1 MSERLPVRD
10 ALLSFAAREPLRA
23 ALFLTYSFDGR
34 WFDEA
39 IVPDLCERPIGTMLV
54 IRDRN
59 AVITEASTVRY
70 RRANAAR
77 SAVFH
82 PKLTLL
88 VGEDSAR
95 AVIGSANL
103 TRAGFERQREL
114 GRVFDLAP
122 TSLADRSLFVSLL
135 DYLESGLSTEVR
147 ADSARDLEEVRHAL
161 RDVLRRYRRA
171 PSRSA
176 HSLLHNYAQP
186 IWTQVLTRIPHRS
199 LRSAAIVSPF
209 FEPDRMHP
217 EDPALGP
224 GDASIFARL
233 LGDFTFEPPKD
244 EPPVQVFFRQ
254 SDGRTELPVQ
264 KLASLGKRLAF
275 FAQDEREQ
283 RLHAKLLLLE
293 GAEARGREPF
303 VVALHGSP
311 NFTTA
316 GLVNHPPH
324 GNSELA
330 VLTTLPARRN
340 GLRRAVRVLGLDRG
354 FTHVESLRTLK
365 TEPAGQPPDVR
376 SQGIADTTYRVGDGT
391 LKISFLDA
399 SPPGGRVHVLLQ
411 KDGSWVVI
419 GEGDADGVNEV
430 TLPVAGLAEIDGRT
444 KLLELRGATLRIDL
458 VAADGS
464 LVVSDTSPV
473 NVDIP
478 QDFCGLSLVGAAL
491 LTLDERIARSGAG
504 RPPTYREQ
512 QRWLE
517 ARKAQDGARGTS
529 AVAAHQAD
537 LDRFYRNVHQGLRGI
552 LARAKKTPGSEF
564 TARRSL
570 DEVTRWAV
578 EAATEGTALTR
589 ECRLFLIDRL
599 LRGAR
604 VILECSSPGV
614 RARAAAIAADLGA
627 MERLSRVITWLE
639 GLNEPAIALYASTS
653 RAHARQLL
661 AAFREGAGR

>member
-1 MSERLPVRD
+1 MAERLPVRD

-34 WFDEA
+34 WFDEV
-39 IVPDLCERPIGTMLV
+39 IVPDLCERPIGTILV

-59 AVITEASTVRY
+59 AISTEASTVRY
-70 RRANAAR
+70 RRVNASR

-82 PKLTLL
+82 PKLALL

-95 AVIGSANL
+95 AVISSANL
-103 TRAGFERQREL
+103 TRAGYERQQEL

-122 TSLADRSLFVSLL
+122 SALEDRSLFKSLL
-135 DYLESGLSTEVR
+135 EYLEGGLSTEVQ
-147 ADSARDLEEVRHAL
+147 ADSARDLKEVGHAL
-161 RDVLRRYRRA
+161 RDVLGRYRRA
-171 PSRSA
+171 ASGSA

-186 IWTQVLTRIPHRS
+186 IWDQVLARIPHRS
-199 LRSAAIVSPF
+199 LRRAAIVSPF
-209 FEPDRMHP
+209 FEPDRTHP

-224 GDASIFARL
+224 GDGSIFARL
-233 LGDFTFEPPKD
+233 LEDFTFEPPKG
-244 EPPVQVFFRQ
+244 ELPVQVFFRH
-254 SDGRTELPVQ
+254 SEGRTELPVR
-264 KLASLGKRLAF
+264 KLASLANRLAF

-293 GAEARGREPF
+293 GAEGRGREPF

-316 GLVNHPPH
+316 GLVNRPPH

-340 GLRRAVRVLGLDRG
+340 GLRRAVSVLGLDRG
-354 FTHVESLRTLK
+354 FTHVENLRTLK
-365 TEPAGQPPDVR
+365 TEPAGPPPGVR
-376 SQGIADTTYRVGDGT
+376 TQGIADTTYRVADGT

-399 SPPGGRVHVLLQ
+399 APPGARVLVLLQ
-411 KDGSWVVI
+411 KDGSWVAI
-419 GEGDADGVNEV
+419 GEGDAGGVNEV
-430 TLPVAGLAEIDGRT
+430 TLPVAGLAEVDGRT

-458 VAADGS
+458 IATDGS
-464 LVVSDTSPV
+464 VVASDTCPV

-478 QDFCGLSLVGAAL
+478 QDFCGLSLVGAGL
-491 LTLDERIARSGAG
+491 LTLDERIARAG
-504 RPPTYREQ
+504 VGMPPSYREQ
-512 QRWLE
+512 QQWLE
-517 ARKAQDGARGTS
+517 ARKAQEEAGGAS
-529 AVAAHQAD
+529 AVATHQAD

-552 LARAKKTPGSEF
+552 LARAKKSPGSEF

-578 EAATEGTALTR
+578 EATSADIALTR

-604 VILECSSPGV
+604 AVLDGSSPIV
-614 RARAAAIAADLGA
+614 RLRAAAVATDLGVA
-627 MERLSRVITWLE
+627 ERLFTVLAWLE
-639 GLNEPAIALYASTS
+639 SLKEPAIALYASTS
-653 RAHARQLL
+653 RANARDLL
-661 AAFREGAGR
+661 VAFRDGADR